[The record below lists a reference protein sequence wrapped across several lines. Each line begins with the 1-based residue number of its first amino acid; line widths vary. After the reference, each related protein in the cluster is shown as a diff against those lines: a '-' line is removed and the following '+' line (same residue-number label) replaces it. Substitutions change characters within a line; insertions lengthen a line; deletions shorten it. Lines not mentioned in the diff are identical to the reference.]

1 MAGSQKL
8 NDAFRKRK
16 LVQANQER
24 LGSHTGRTG
33 MTRTASNIQMALPKQ
48 REPLASLKDKN
59 IPYDYTDED
68 ELVEIRRWARLYY
81 ATHDLVPLLVDIYA
95 KFPTSGLSLECF
107 AHETEVIT
115 DQGIMSIGD
124 MAGETHRVLTTGG
137 KWVSAPV
144 KSFGVRELR
153 RVTLKRNGRTKVVY
167 ATPGHR
173 WFVQE
178 QHQKRL
184 GRNSSKW
191 SDLTWESVD
200 EIRSLKEEGWRQV
213 DIAEKFGVSQVMV
226 SKIIN
231 HKSWTD
237 EQRAKDVVR
246 PEPGWSK
253 IELVTDELAEGHKL
267 VPSFGRNR
275 VYKTTPSA
283 FGVAHGMV
291 LGDGSLES
299 KPSGGSFVD
308 LYGEKDANLFPY
320 FSMSPQASYAR
331 EGLNVDHVRISG
343 LPRFFKSL
351 PDINESVSY
360 LYGWLSGYFAADG
373 TVSKKGEVSITTSS
387 KENADFIQSVCS
399 LLGIKT
405 TGTRVIPP
413 NGGTTVFPQGN
424 EFVREDDYYSIMLAN
439 ESLNDEFFVIP
450 EHRKRW
456 EEHKDRDFNESWTVV
471 SVEETDR
478 EEEVFC
484 AVVPETEAFTLEGNI
499 LTGNCKDPEVTKF
512 YEEMF
517 FDNLNYDTFIQDI
530 GREFFTVGECT
541 TLAHFDEL
549 LGVWS
554 NEEILN
560 PDQLVI
566 RRPLFEPSEKIY
578 LKVDDLV
585 DGLQENSGVIG
596 EETGT
601 ERSERAEELRILKKF
616 YPEIV
621 EAANRGEPLE
631 LAESLTSRMT
641 NKISYWD
648 LRGTPHMLRSFRT
661 LIREESLNAA
671 QDAVAD
677 RLYSPFILAKL
688 GIQNVDGS
696 GNPWIPTADDVTEV
710 RDDLQAA
717 LAADFRLMVNH
728 FGLDVQSV
736 FGRESVPRFDNDYD
750 RIDEKIL
757 QAWGIGKSL
766 ISGGSGGPYASS
778 ALNREFVT
786 QMMSTF
792 QSHIRGHMKKRM
804 EVIAEAQEHYDYE
817 LQGGVRV
824 PVMQEIVQEN
834 PETGER
840 YIEKVPKLLIPEVV
854 FPTINLRDEQTERA
868 FLNDLKSAGVPLSD
882 HAFSSTIKV
891 DFEEELERK
900 ADEDIKKYVA
910 QAESM
915 VKARMVIEKA
925 GLPLPPDLAGYFL
938 QSQQAQLQEM
948 MNAAMPGQMEAGGGP
963 PPEGGE
969 GGQPQTEELPRNQ
982 ARPAESDEMRESAP
996 RAASLKAGPSSF
1008 GHRTKVSKEEVAKRL
1023 IKGSFIKVDDLLD
1036 GGYPDLLAMLSLDSY
1051 ASEYQADKFLFLDW
1065 LHYDVMAEDVPESNR
1080 EAYAQLLEAL
1090 DVYENTYGGTIQW

>member
-95 KFPTSGLSLECF
+95 KFPTAGMSL
-107 AHETEVIT
+107 
-115 DQGIMSIGD
+115 Q
-124 MAGETHRVLTTGG
+124 
-137 KWVSAPV
+137 
-144 KSFGVRELR
+144 
-153 RVTLKRNGRTKVVY
+153 
-167 ATPGHR
+167 
-173 WFVQE
+173 
-178 QHQKRL
+178 
-184 GRNSSKW
+184 
-191 SDLTWESVD
+191 
-200 EIRSLKEEGWRQV
+200 
-213 DIAEKFGVSQVMV
+213 
-226 SKIIN
+226 
-231 HKSWTD
+231 
-237 EQRAKDVVR
+237 
-246 PEPGWSK
+246 
-253 IELVTDELAEGHKL
+253 
-267 VPSFGRNR
+267 
-275 VYKTTPSA
+275 
-283 FGVAHGMV
+283 
-291 LGDGSLES
+291 
-299 KPSGGSFVD
+299 
-308 LYGEKDANLFPY
+308 
-320 FSMSPQASYAR
+320 
-331 EGLNVDHVRISG
+331 
-343 LPRFFKSL
+343 
-351 PDINESVSY
+351 
-360 LYGWLSGYFAADG
+360 
-373 TVSKKGEVSITTSS
+373 
-387 KENADFIQSVCS
+387 
-399 LLGIKT
+399 
-405 TGTRVIPP
+405 
-413 NGGTTVFPQGN
+413 
-424 EFVREDDYYSIMLAN
+424 
-439 ESLNDEFFVIP
+439 
-450 EHRKRW
+450 
-456 EEHKDRDFNESWTVV
+456 
-471 SVEETDR
+471 
-478 EEEVFC
+478 
-484 AVVPETEAFTLEGNI
+484 
-499 LTGNCKDPEVTKF
+499 CKDPEVTKF

-517 FDNLNYDTFIQDI
+517 FDSLNYETFIQDI

-554 NEEILN
+554 SEEILN

-566 RRPLFEPSEKIY
+566 RRPLFEPNEKIY

-696 GNPWIPTADDVTEV
+696 GNPWIPTAEDVTEV
-710 RDDLQAA
+710 RDDLQVA

-736 FGRESVPRFDNDYD
+736 FGRESVPRFDHDYD

-792 QSHIRGHMKKRM
+792 QSHIRNHMKKRM

-925 GLPLPPDLAGYFL
+925 GLPLPPELAGYFL

-948 MNAAMPGQMEAGGGP
+948 MNAAVPEQMAGQMEGEGGP

-982 ARPAESDEMRESAP
+982 ARPSESDEMRESAP

-1008 GHRTKVSKEEVAKRL
+1008 GYRTKVSKEEVAKRL

-1036 GGYPDLLAMLSLDSY
+1036 GGYPDLMAALSLDSY

-1065 LHYDVMAEDVPESNR
+1065 LHYDVMAEDVPESSR
-1080 EAYAQLLEAL
+1080 EAYTILLEAL